1 MQHTLLRF
9 DPAQILDVLE
19 ITTKM
24 VTEKNTLGARLARL
38 RITTYFSNS

>member
-9 DPAQILDVLE
+9 DPAQVLDVLE

-24 VTEKNTLGARLARL
+24 VTDVITAAWTPELCC
-38 RITTYFSNS
+38 TTYFQ